1 MKDKIRFLSDVGLQ
15 VRALRQA
22 TQMPTALIS
31 EKSGRSRDV
40 LNRLEKGRDVSLTSL
55 LAILAAMGHTIEIVG
70 LGLPTREEMRRRRLQ
85 EMEYDDD
92 H

>member
-1 MKDKIRFLSDVGLQ
+1 MKDKIRFLSDVGSQ
-15 VRALRQA
+15 VRALRLA
-22 TQMPTALIS
+22 TQMPTALIA

-70 LGLPTREEMRRRRLQ
+70 LGLPTREEMRRRTLQ
-85 EMEYDDD
+85 EMEDDDD

>member
-1 MKDKIRFLSDVGLQ
+1 MKDKIRFLSDVGSQ

-22 TQMPTALIS
+22 TQMPTALIA
-31 EKSGRSRDV
+31 EKSGLSRDV

-70 LGLPTREEMRRRRLQ
+70 LGLPTREEMRRRTLQ
-85 EMEYDDD
+85 EMEDDDD

>member
-1 MKDKIRFLSDVGLQ
+1 MKDKIRFLSDVGSQ

-22 TQMPTALIS
+22 TQTPTALIA

-70 LGLPTREEMRRRRLQ
+70 LGLPTREEMRRRTLQ
-85 EMEYDDD
+85 EMEDDDD

>member
-1 MKDKIRFLSDVGLQ
+1 MKDKIRFLSDVGSQ

-22 TQMPTALIS
+22 TQMPTALIA

-70 LGLPTREEMRRRRLQ
+70 LGLPTREEMRRRTLQ
-85 EMEYDDD
+85 EMEDDDD

>member
-1 MKDKIRFLSDVGLQ
+1 
-15 VRALRQA
+15 
-22 TQMPTALIS
+22 MPTALIA

-70 LGLPTREEMRRRRLQ
+70 LGLPTREEMRRRTLQ
-85 EMEYDDD
+85 EMEDDDD